1 MMRTAIL
8 MIALFLGISGGAMY
22 MQWRDYEQTNN
33 RNGATPLVH
42 TIDIRHV
49 GKQLEITQTIEG
61 LTERSYEVMIPSGA
75 KQMTYIIGNKRQT
88 LAYERNG
95 KSSVQV
101 GGNNRISFR
110 YVISLPSLKTI
121 WLERWSVVVFS
132 KQPQQFRV
140 QLIDYATKNGMWM
153 AGAPLDGRIK
163 KDSFTLYSW
172 SQKNLLSFP
181 LYFQPAELS
190 RNVYGSIEVYGQNKA
205 NMKATKWADVPSF
218 TLVLSPWGDQH
229 LSPTLVVVPETT
241 SLSSIQA
248 EYMRTYYASYFL
260 PSGEINEWV
269 ADLLTAIALQTQ
281 PVTPQAK
288 AVWQQF
294 QEKLTEDEK
303 KAFLSFVL
311 QYRGKMLTPSMLDKA
326 LSASRTGETTYFT
339 DLMKK
344 GRSLLLI
351 FTNEGN
357 VYVNDVPLK
366 EAKAVLQNGEILL
379 PFTEVMSRL
388 RYDVRRSGDAVFI
401 ENNDNRWRFFV
412 NSSVYMQGNDR
423 FGAPSII
430 IRDINGM
437 LYMSTDI
444 IQRWFSVQVWT
455 TDRDVYVKAVP

>member
-1 MMRTAIL
+1 
-8 MIALFLGISGGAMY
+8 
-22 MQWRDYEQTNN
+22 
-33 RNGATPLVH
+33 
-42 TIDIRHV
+42 
-49 GKQLEITQTIEG
+49 
-61 LTERSYEVMIPSGA
+61 
-75 KQMTYIIGNKRQT
+75 
-88 LAYERNG
+88 
-95 KSSVQV
+95 
-101 GGNNRISFR
+101 
-110 YVISLPSLKTI
+110 
-121 WLERWSVVVFS
+121 
-132 KQPQQFRV
+132 
-140 QLIDYATKNGMWM
+140 
-153 AGAPLDGRIK
+153 
-163 KDSFTLYSW
+163 
-172 SQKNLLSFP
+172 
-181 LYFQPAELS
+181 
-190 RNVYGSIEVYGQNKA
+190 
-205 NMKATKWADVPSF
+205 MKATKWADVPSF

-288 AVWQQF
+288 AIWQQF

-388 RYDVRRSGDAVFI
+388 GYDVRRSGDAVFI
-401 ENNDNRWRFFV
+401 ENNDNRWRFFCQFFCLYARKR
-412 NSSVYMQGNDR
+412 SVWRPFYHY
-423 FGAPSII
+423 S
-430 IRDINGM
+430 
-437 LYMSTDI
+437 
-444 IQRWFSVQVWT
+444 
-455 TDRDVYVKAVP
+455 